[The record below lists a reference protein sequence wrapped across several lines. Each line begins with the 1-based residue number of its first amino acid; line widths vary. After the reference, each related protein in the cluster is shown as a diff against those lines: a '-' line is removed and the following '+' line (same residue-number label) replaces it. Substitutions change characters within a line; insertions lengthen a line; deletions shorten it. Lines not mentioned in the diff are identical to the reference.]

1 MADLQRLPHATLDIE
16 SRRPKAA
23 KICRLLGMERNGS
36 PLRVLEVGCGSGV
49 ISQLIAD
56 WLGSESRVDAVDVV
70 DQRVASEGF
79 YFQKVEGVALPYE
92 DNSFDYVISNHV
104 IEHVGDYQTQ
114 SDHIGELR
122 RVLSPTGTGYL
133 AVPSRWQLVEP
144 HYRLPFL
151 SWLPRKLRTPYLRLA
166 RRGSFYDCEPLT
178 MPEVESLLAAQG
190 LCFENQCEAAIHSLA
205 DTEAARNIPLK
216 LATRLP
222 RPMLH
227 ALRPISP
234 THIYLFHKSSQQGRN
249 V

>member
-23 KICRLLGMERNGS
+23 KIYRLLGMNANR

-49 ISQLIAD
+49 ISHLIAK
-56 WLGSESRVDAVDVV
+56 WLGPESEVHAVDVV
-70 DQRVASEGF
+70 DQRVVSDNFHFRKIED
-79 YFQKVEGVALPYE
+79 VSLPYA
-92 DNSFDYVISNHV
+92 DGMFDYVISNHV
-104 IEHVGDYQTQ
+104 IEHVGDRQ
-114 SDHIGELR
+114 SQSRHIGELR
-122 RVLSPTGTGYL
+122 RALSSTGTGYL

-190 LCFENQCEAAIHSLA
+190 LSFENQCEAAIHSLA
-205 DTEAARNIPLK
+205 DTEAGRNIPLK

-227 ALRPISP
+227 ALRSISP
-234 THIYLFHKSSQQGRN
+234 THIYLFYKSSQQGRN